1 MEGWRSS
8 KNMRGIVVE
17 NVTVRKPRERN
28 PISILP
34 SHYPSEHWLL
44 FRRIDQYRSAHDS
57 CRQFPKRIAKWSRRH
72 AVRAR
77 LQPVKG
83 GLVTHGA
90 RRVPIR
96 LSPARANF
104 QEFIRRA
111 SAEEEFVGYL
121 RKPLVD
127 CFFSNFSHVRGN
139 IPFR

>member
-72 AVRAR
+72 AV
-77 LQPVKG
+77 LVPPVG
-83 GLVTHGA
+83 VELPVFLFHCDLLETVLRFA
-90 RRVPIR
+90 
-96 LSPARANF
+96 
-104 QEFIRRA
+104 
-111 SAEEEFVGYL
+111 FVFAL
-121 RKPLVD
+121 CAL
-127 CFFSNFSHVRGN
+127 
-139 IPFR
+139 